1 MFWKLAVAIAAA
13 VAASFVPVLAKFWFW
28 ILLLG
33 VAIAFIIEGDL
44 AAYEEA
50 MQPIDAVEYL
60 PHAAPS
66 AVFLQAG
73 ELDTRPS
80 PEDTQEAFAA
90 ASDPKKLQL
99 YDTEHEL
106 NAQAKADARAWLLER
121 LGAG

>member
-1 MFWKLAVAIAAA
+1 MSLVPHLSSDMRQLAEDQ
-13 VAASFVPVLAKFWFW
+13 
-28 ILLLG
+28 G
-33 VAIAFIIEGDL
+33 IEGDL

-50 MQPIDAVEYL
+50 MQSVDAVNYL

-73 ELDTRPS
+73 ELDTRPN

-90 ASDPKKLQL
+90 TSDPKKLET

-106 NAQAKADARAWLLER
+106 NEQAKADARAWLLDQ